1 MSFSDYMASLGA
13 TRAPTPAERDHRA
26 YGRNEG
32 YVDMDNN
39 SPGSRR
45 SANYA
50 YGSKFVPLTPGLQ
63 SRFDHN
69 AGRGDPIGD
78 GYTAGIGGSRHSL
91 FHSPWESAFK
101 GSEGQFLGYGNT
113 IADLQNTPG
122 NAIGYSDYTANEPVR
137 LQQLETQRLANEQAA
152 LNLQRQRAAARQQ
165 NVPQFTGGGLMGL
178 GQGQG
183 PQTQRAPQAR
193 QVQGMHRGG
202 AQGLLGGGLH
212 RGTGPTGGGQ

>member
-1 MSFSDYMASLGA
+1 VSFSDYMASLGA
-13 TRAPTPAERDHRA
+13 NKQNLTGVFNPGPNYGMEGTGALAGAFKAPYQVGQQAEIWGRPDPNQKFLLPYNTAIGTPTDPRIHMGANGGLRKGYA
-26 YGRNEG
+26 EG
-32 YVDMDNN
+32 YVD
-39 SPGSRR
+39 SS
-45 SANYA
+45 
-50 YGSKFVPLTPGLQ
+50 
-63 SRFDHN
+63 
-69 AGRGDPIGD
+69 
-78 GYTAGIGGSRHSL
+78 GG
-91 FHSPWESAFK
+91 
-101 GSEGQFLGYGNT
+101 FLGYGSNYDQLQQGGGVLNNRY
-113 IADLQNTPG
+113 ADY
-122 NAIGYSDYTANEPVR
+122 AANEPVK